1 MTSFV
6 HILSTKGQ
14 ISGVSTYVSL
24 DSVIN
29 YVMGVVMV
37 EETVLLLH

>member
-1 MTSFV
+1 M
-6 HILSTKGQ
+6 KAQ